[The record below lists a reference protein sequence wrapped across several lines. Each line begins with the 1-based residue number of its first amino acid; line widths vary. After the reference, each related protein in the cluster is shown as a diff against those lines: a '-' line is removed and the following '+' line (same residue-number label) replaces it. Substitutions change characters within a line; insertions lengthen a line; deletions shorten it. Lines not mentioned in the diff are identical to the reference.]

1 MLKPSREIGLIYYF
15 GSTSFD
21 ILTDVHLMNFTHESY
36 NIYYNEKDR
45 VQLLKFTWCW
55 IIEFI

>member
-45 VQLLKFTWCW
+45 VQLLKLRDV
-55 IIEFI
+55 E